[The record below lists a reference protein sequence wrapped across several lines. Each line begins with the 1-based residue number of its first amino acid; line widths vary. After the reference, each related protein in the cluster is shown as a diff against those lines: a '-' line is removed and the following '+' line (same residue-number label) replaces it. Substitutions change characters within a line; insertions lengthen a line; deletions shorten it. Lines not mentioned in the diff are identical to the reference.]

1 MNFPLQI
8 HFLDMSP
15 SAAVEAAI
23 QKRARG
29 LDRYDDRIQR
39 CDVWVESP
47 RGHHRKGHLYAIRM
61 RLTVPG
67 DEIAID
73 LQPAEEDVSGAIR
86 AVFDA
91 GRRRLEDTQRRR
103 RGRVKAHPRAARDSS
118 RRRRIP
124 PRAER
129 D

>member
-1 MNFPLQI
+1 MRFPVQI

-15 SAAVEAAI
+15 SAAVEARI
-23 QKRARG
+23 RKRARG
-29 LDRYDDRIQR
+29 LDRYDDQIQR

-47 RGHHRKGHLYAIRM
+47 HGHHRKGSLYAVRM

-73 LQPAEEDVSGAIR
+73 SQPAEEDVSNAIR
-86 AVFDA
+86 AAFDA
-91 GRRRLEDTQRRR
+91 GRRRLEDKLRRR
-103 RGRVKAHPRAARDSS
+103 RGRVKAHPRAERDPS